1 MNFKKPIE
9 AVPIEFGEQ
18 YCERRDATQ
27 AERDKAKQRAAL
39 KLALF
44 GILAGA
50 GIGLTAVSLRNGDLS
65 WLRDVA
71 PVSAS
76 NGQN

>member
-1 MNFKKPIE
+1 MSFKKPFE
-9 AVPIEFGEQ
+9 AVPIELGEQ
-18 YCERRDATQ
+18 YRERRDAAQ

-50 GIGLTAVSLRNGDLS
+50 GIGLAAVSLLNGDLS
-65 WLRDVA
+65 WLREIA

-76 NGQN
+76 PGPN